1 MSEQRFIFHLTRL
14 YFSLNIELDFLA
26 KGIYGTN
33 QKDFNLLK
41 DHFFQLKIAKSG
53 LIKEIINPTNRV
65 FLEENVI
72 NKIKN
77 NQDSLKNPAFRE
89 IFNKLNIN

>member
-1 MSEQRFIFHLTRL
+1 M
-14 YFSLNIELDFLA
+14 
-26 KGIYGTN
+26 YGTKKN
-33 QKDFNLLK
+33 DFKLLK
-41 DHFFQLKIAKSG
+41 DYFLQLKVVKHG
-53 LIKEIINPTNRV
+53 LIKEIINPLNKA

-77 NQDSLKNPAFRE
+77 NQDSLKNPAFRQ

>member
-1 MSEQRFIFHLTRL
+1 MP
-14 YFSLNIELDFLA
+14 
-26 KGIYGTN
+26 
-33 QKDFNLLK
+33 FNLAASSGFDKKPDSTKTEGISIDFKTLK
-41 DHFFQLKIAKSG
+41 DNFLQLKIAKVG
-53 LIKEIINPTNRV
+53 VIKEIINPINRT